1 MSSNI
6 KELLKEP
13 QGMPLFHEYLRKKG
27 YSNQLLYKYVKS
39 GWLNKLGPKIYAL
52 PGEALDPVL
61 VLKAMQQQLNLKFYF
76 GARSSLDLHNKKFN
90 VSFSRQDSESKYLD
104 NPYFVFIPSATRLP
118 VWDEVFK
125 NFDFIKSDLFKKK
138 ELSLVELLSESPRY
152 QGVKVSSV
160 ERALI
165 ELAYLVPEKIN
176 YAELVHGLE
185 LSPNLRAVELQ
196 NLLEACL
203 SIKAKRVFLAAADEV
218 SQSWF
223 KNLDIDRIDLGRGRR
238 QIVKQGVYK
247 SKYQIKVPNLKN
259 NHG

>member
-1 MSSNI
+1 MSFNI

-76 GARSSLDLHNKKFN
+76 GARSSLDLYNKKFN

-138 ELSLVELLSESPRY
+138 ELSLVELLNWPIWFPKKLTTPNWYTGS
-152 QGVKVSSV
+152 
-160 ERALI
+160 
-165 ELAYLVPEKIN
+165 N
-176 YAELVHGLE
+176 Y
-185 LSPNLRAVELQ
+185 
-196 NLLEACL
+196 
-203 SIKAKRVFLAAADEV
+203 
-218 SQSWF
+218 
-223 KNLDIDRIDLGRGRR
+223 R
-238 QIVKQGVYK
+238 QI
-247 SKYQIKVPNLKN
+247 
-259 NHG
+259 